1 MSGPS
6 HRIDPRPGEVLDRGR
21 SLRFRFGGREYR
33 GCAGDTIASALAAAG
48 VSLFS
53 RSFKYHRPR
62 GLLCCAGHCPNC
74 LVQVDSEPNVRACT
88 RPLEEDMAVWPQ
100 NVWPSLKLDLM
111 ALTERLSRFLP
122 AGFYYKT
129 FIRPKRLWPL
139 YDRVL
144 RTAAGLGTVD
154 ERTPEGEYDKRYL
167 HADVVVAGGGPAGL
181 SAALAARE
189 SGARVLLLDEN
200 PAVGGHLRYS
210 GRTPRAELDAA
221 GERLDQAGVEVLTG
235 TSATGWYQDH
245 WLSAARGQRLFK
257 IRARAVVVATGS
269 HEIPPLFDGNDRPGV
284 MLGTA
289 AQRLLRLYGVAP
301 GRRAVVVTAGD
312 GGWEVAADLLAAGVE
327 VAAVADERPGAEP
340 PGAADLAASGTEV
353 LSGYTIGEARGRR
366 RVREAVLVP
375 VSGAGDGRRVR
386 CDLVAVSNGRQPSA
400 ELAWMAGAGS
410 RYDEDHA
417 EMRVV
422 DLPEGV
428 FLAGRVAG
436 LQGPVEAEEEHGRRA
451 GAAAADHALG
461 AETAEAAE
469 AGQALG
475 AGRPEAT
482 ESGQALGTGRPEA
495 AGTTEAAGA
504 GLGLG
509 DDPQAA
515 GSHSLGAGTAEAAG
529 AAHAPGDDPAVTG
542 DSPGE
547 PHAAAAAH
555 ALGAGTPEAGQAPE
569 AVAARPLAAD
579 PADAATDPPGADP
592 SRSSAL
598 VSAPACAGGKRF
610 VCLCEDVTDTDVETS
625 LAEGYDHLELLK
637 RYTTIG
643 MGPCQGRMCNLH
655 GIRLCA
661 AGTGRSVQETGRTT
675 ARPPVT
681 PLSLG
686 TLAGQKME
694 PVQVSAMHDW
704 HLAHGARLMTAGTW
718 LRPERY
724 GDPAEEVAAVRNGVG
739 LIDVSPLGKLR
750 LTGPGVPDL
759 LERLYV
765 NSWRDLRRG
774 RVRYG
779 MMCNDE
785 GVILDDGVCA
795 RLADDDWYVSTTSTG
810 AAGALE
816 WVEWWRQSGWGD
828 GVHVTDLTEARAAVN
843 LAGPASRE
851 VLQKLTSRDLSKA
864 KFPYMRAR
872 RTRIAGLSCLVLRIG
887 FTGELSYEIHGPSG
901 GGQYLWEALME
912 AGAEHG
918 IRPFG
923 VEAQRILRLE
933 KGHLIVGQDTDAL
946 SDAISADSAWAVKLE
961 KKDFLGKRALTRV
974 AETGSKQR
982 LVGFRMTRDDAAVE
996 EGLQIVTRRSR
1007 RGFDIIGWIT
1017 SCRRSPTLGG
1027 TIGLCWLPADIAAEE
1042 GASFSVYAGGRLEEG
1057 RVHHGAF
1064 YDPGGERLRG

>member
-21 SLRFRFGGREYR
+21 SVRFRFDGRDYS

-48 VSLFS
+48 VTVFS

-74 LVQVDSEPNVRACT
+74 LVQVGSEPNVRACLQ
-88 RPLEEDMAVWPQ
+88 PLEEGMEVRPQ
-100 NVWPSLKLDLM
+100 NAWPSLKLDLM
-111 ALTERLSRFLP
+111 ALTGLVSRFLP

-129 FIRPKRLWPL
+129 FIRPRRLWPL

-144 RTAAGLGTVD
+144 RTAAGLGAVD
-154 ERTPEGEYDKRYL
+154 EQTPEGEHDKQYL
-167 HADVVVAGGGPAGL
+167 HADVVVAGGGPAGR

-200 PAVGGHLRYS
+200 PALGGHLRYS
-210 GRTPRAELDAA
+210 GRTPRGDLDNA
-221 GERLDQAGVEVLTG
+221 GERLERAGVEVLTG
-235 TSATGWYQDH
+235 ASVTGWYQDH
-245 WLSAARGQRLFK
+245 WLSAARGHRLFK
-257 IRARAVVVATGS
+257 IRARAVVVATGC

-284 MLGTA
+284 MLGTGV
-289 AQRLLRLYGVAP
+289 QRLLRLHGVSP

-312 GGWEVAADLLAAGVE
+312 SGWEVAADLLAAGVE
-327 VAAVADERPGAEP
+327 VAAVADERPGVEP
-340 PGAADLAASGTEV
+340 PAAAGLAASGAEV
-353 LSGYTIGEARGRR
+353 LTGYTIGAARGRR
-366 RVREAVLVP
+366 RVREVLLAP
-375 VSGAGDGRRVR
+375 VSGTGSKRRVR
-386 CDLVAVSNGRQPSA
+386 CDLVAVSTGRQPSA
-400 ELAWMAGAGS
+400 ELAWMAGARS

-436 LQGPVEAEEEHGRRA
+436 LQGPLEAEEEHGRRA
-451 GAAAADHALG
+451 G
-461 AETAEAAE
+461 
-469 AGQALG
+469 
-475 AGRPEAT
+475 
-482 ESGQALGTGRPEA
+482 S
-495 AGTTEAAGA
+495 
-504 GLGLG
+504 
-509 DDPQAA
+509 
-515 GSHSLGAGTAEAAG
+515 
-529 AAHAPGDDPAVTG
+529 
-542 DSPGE
+542 
-547 PHAAAAAH
+547 AAAAH
-555 ALGAGTPEAGQAPE
+555 ALGADSAEAGEAGQAPGGDPE
-569 AVAARPLAAD
+569 AAAPHPSAAD
-579 PADAATDPPGADP
+579 PAGDLADSPGPEP

-598 VSAPACAGGKRF
+598 VSAPAGAGGKRF
-610 VCLCEDVTDTDVETS
+610 VCLCEDVTDTDVDTS

-704 HLAHGARLMTAGTW
+704 HVARGARLMTAGAW

-724 GDPAEEVAAVRNGVG
+724 GDPAEEVAAVRNAVG

-765 NSWRDLRRG
+765 NTWRDLRRG

-785 GVILDDGVCA
+785 GVVLDDGVCA

-872 RTRIAGLSCLVLRIG
+872 RARIAGLSCLVLRIG
-887 FTGELSYEIHGPSG
+887 FTGELSYEIHGPAG

-912 AGAEHG
+912 AGADHG

-923 VEAQRILRLE
+923 IEAQRILRLE

-946 SDAISADSAWAVKLE
+946 SDAISADSGWAVKLE
-961 KKDFLGKRALTRV
+961 KDDFLGKRALTRV
-974 AETGSKQR
+974 AETGPKQR

-996 EGLQIVTRRSR
+996 EGLQIVTRRSGG
-1007 RGFDIIGWIT
+1007 GFDIIGWIT

-1027 TIGLCWLPADIAAEE
+1027 IIGLCWLPADLAGEE
-1042 GASFSVYAGGRLEEG
+1042 GTSFSVYAGGRLEEG

-1064 YDPGGERLRG
+1064 YDPAGERLRS

>member
-1 MSGPS
+1 M
-6 HRIDPRPGEVLDRGR
+6 
-21 SLRFRFGGREYR
+21 
-33 GCAGDTIASALAAAG
+33 
-48 VSLFS
+48 
-53 RSFKYHRPR
+53 
-62 GLLCCAGHCPNC
+62 
-74 LVQVDSEPNVRACT
+74 
-88 RPLEEDMAVWPQ
+88 
-100 NVWPSLKLDLM
+100 
-111 ALTERLSRFLP
+111 
-122 AGFYYKT
+122 
-129 FIRPKRLWPL
+129 
-139 YDRVL
+139 
-144 RTAAGLGTVD
+144 
-154 ERTPEGEYDKRYL
+154 
-167 HADVVVAGGGPAGL
+167 

-189 SGARVLLLDEN
+189 SGARVLLMDEN
-200 PAVGGHLRYS
+200 PVLGGHLRFS
-210 GRTPRAELDAA
+210 GPAPQGHLSGAA
-221 GERLDQAGVEVLTG
+221 ERLAKAGVEVLTG
-235 TSATGWYQDH
+235 TSVTGWYQDH
-245 WLSAARGQRLFK
+245 WLSAVRGHRLFK

-289 AQRLLRLYGVAP
+289 VQRLLRLHGVAP
-301 GRRAVVVTAGD
+301 GRRAVVVTAHD

-327 VAAVADERPGAEP
+327 VAAVADERPGVEP
-340 PGAADLAASGTEV
+340 PGAEALAASGAELLT
-353 LSGYTIGEARGRR
+353 GYTIGAARGGS

-375 VSGAGDGRRVR
+375 ASGTGSRRQVR
-386 CDLVAVSNGRQPSA
+386 CDLVVVSTGRQPSA
-400 ELAWMAGAGS
+400 ELAWMAGASS
-410 RYDEDHA
+410 RYDEEHA

-422 DLPEGV
+422 DLPDGV

-436 LQGPVEAEEEHGRRA
+436 LRGPVEAEEEHGRRA
-451 GAAAADHALG
+451 GAAAAAHALG
-461 AETAEAAE
+461 ADPEEAAE
-469 AGQALG
+469 AGQAPD
-475 AGRPEAT
+475 A
-482 ESGQALGTGRPEA
+482 
-495 AGTTEAAGA
+495 
-504 GLGLG
+504 
-509 DDPQAA
+509 
-515 GSHSLGAGTAEAAG
+515 
-529 AAHAPGDDPAVTG
+529 DPA
-542 DSPGE
+542 
-547 PHAAAAAH
+547 
-555 ALGAGTPEAGQAPE
+555 EAGQALEDSPQ
-569 AVAARPLAAD
+569 APAGD
-579 PADAATDPPGADP
+579 PTGDPPGEAEAVGDP
-592 SRSSAL
+592 PGEASRSSAL
-598 VSAPACAGGKRF
+598 VSAPACGGGKRF

-661 AGTGRSVQETGRTT
+661 GGTGRSVQETGRTT

-681 PLSLG
+681 PVSLG
-686 TLAGQKME
+686 ALAGQKME
-694 PVQVSAMHDW
+694 PVQLSAMHDW
-704 HLAHGARLMTAGTW
+704 HVARGARMMTAGTW

-724 GDPAEEVAAVRNGVG
+724 GPPSEEVAAVRNAVG

-795 RLADDDWYVSTTSTG
+795 RLTDDDWYVSTTSTG

-851 VLQKLTSRDLSKA
+851 VLQKLTSRDLSRA
-864 KFPYMRAR
+864 RFPYMRAR
-872 RTRIAGLSCLVLRIG
+872 STRIAGLSCLVLRIG
-887 FTGELSYEIHGPSG
+887 FTGELSYEIHGPAG

-912 AGAEHG
+912 AGEEHG

-923 VEAQRILRLE
+923 VEAQRVLRLE

-946 SDAISADSAWAVKLE
+946 SDAISADSGWAVKLE
-961 KKDFLGKRALTRV
+961 KPDFLGKRALTRV
-974 AETGSKQR
+974 AETGPKQR

-996 EGLQIVTRRSR
+996 EGLQIVTRRSGG
-1007 RGFDIIGWIT
+1007 GFDIIGFIT

-1027 TIGLCWLPADIAAEE
+1027 VIGLCWLPADLAAEA
-1042 GASFSVYAGGRLEEG
+1042 GTPFSVYAGGRLEEG

-1064 YDPGGERLRG
+1064 YDPAGERLRS

>member
-1 MSGPS
+1 MSRSS
-6 HRIDPRPGEVLDRGR
+6 HRVDPRPGEVLDRGR
-21 SLRFRFGGREYR
+21 SLRFRFDGRR
-33 GCAGDTIASALAAAG
+33 FSGCAGDTIASALAAAG
-48 VSLFS
+48 VDLFS

-74 LVQVDSEPNVRACT
+74 LVQVGSEPNVRACLQ
-88 RPLEEDMAVWPQ
+88 PLEEGLDVRSQ
-100 NVWPSLKLDLM
+100 NAWPSLKLDLM
-111 ALTERLSRFLP
+111 ALTERVSRFLP

-129 FIRPKRLWPL
+129 FIRPRRLWPL

-154 ERTPEGEYDKRYL
+154 EQTPEGEYDKRYL
-167 HADVVVAGGGPAGL
+167 HADVVVAGGGPAGQ

-200 PAVGGHLRYS
+200 PALGGHLRYS
-210 GRTPRAELDAA
+210 GPPPRDDLNDAV
-221 GERLDQAGVEVLTG
+221 ERLERAGVEVLTG
-235 TSATGWYQDH
+235 TSVTGWYQDH
-245 WLSAARGQRLFK
+245 WLSAARGHRLFK
-257 IRARAVVVATGS
+257 IRARAVVAATGS

-289 AQRLLRLYGVAP
+289 VQRLLRLYGVAP

-327 VAAVADERPGAEP
+327 VAAVADERPEAEP
-340 PGAADLAASGTEV
+340 PGAAEAAASGAEV
-353 LSGYTIGEARGRR
+353 LTGYTIGAARGRR
-366 RVREAVLVP
+366 RVRSAVLVP
-375 VSGAGDGRRVR
+375 VSGTGPRRRVR
-386 CDLVAVSNGRQPSA
+386 CDLVAVSTGRQPSA

-410 RYDEDHA
+410 RYDEEHA

-422 DLPEGV
+422 DLPAGV
-428 FLAGRVAG
+428 FLAGRAAG
-436 LQGPVEAEEEHGRRA
+436 LEGPPEAEEEHGRRA
-451 GAAAADHALG
+451 GAAAA
-461 AETAEAAE
+461 
-469 AGQALG
+469 
-475 AGRPEAT
+475 
-482 ESGQALGTGRPEA
+482 
-495 AGTTEAAGA
+495 
-504 GLGLG
+504 
-509 DDPQAA
+509 
-515 GSHSLGAGTAEAAG
+515 
-529 AAHAPGDDPAVTG
+529 AHAR
-542 DSPGE
+542 
-547 PHAAAAAH
+547 
-555 ALGAGTPEAGQAPE
+555 GAGTPVRPEYRVTPAGRRGCARPSAGQRRPDRPRRRPPAPWRRTPQE
-569 AVAARPLAAD
+569 RDATPVRGAA
-579 PADAATDPPGADP
+579 
-592 SRSSAL
+592 SRSSSL
-598 VSAPACAGGKRF
+598 VSAPACGGGKRF
-610 VCLCEDVTDTDVETS
+610 VCLCEDVTDTDVDTS

-675 ARPPVT
+675 ARPPAT

-704 HLAHGARLMTAGTW
+704 HLARGARMMTAGTW

-724 GDPAEEVAAVRNGVG
+724 GDPAEEVAAVRNAVG

-765 NSWRDLRRG
+765 NTWRDLRRG

-785 GVILDDGVCA
+785 GVVLDDGVCA

-864 KFPYMRAR
+864 RFPYMRAR
-872 RTRIAGLSCLVLRIG
+872 RTRVAGLSCLVLRIG
-887 FTGELSYEIHGPSG
+887 FTGELSYEIHGPAG
-901 GGQYLWEALME
+901 GGRHLWEALME
-912 AGAEHG
+912 AGADHG

-946 SDAISADSAWAVKLE
+946 SDAISADSGWAVKLE
-961 KKDFLGKRALTRV
+961 KPDFLGKRELTRV
-974 AETGSKQR
+974 AETGPKQR
-982 LVGFRMTRDDAAVE
+982 LTGFRMSRDDAAVE
-996 EGLQIVTRRSR
+996 EGLQIVTRRSGG
-1007 RGFDIIGWIT
+1007 GFDIIGWIT

-1027 TIGLCWLPADIAAEE
+1027 VIGLCWLPADLAAEE
-1042 GASFSVYAGGRLEEG
+1042 GTPFSVYSGGRLEEG
-1057 RVHHGAF
+1057 RVHHGPF
-1064 YDPGGERLRG
+1064 YDPAGERLRS

>member
-6 HRIDPRPGEVLDRGR
+6 HRIDPRPGEALDRGR
-21 SLRFRFGGREYR
+21 SLRFRFGGRQYS
-33 GCAGDTIASALAAAG
+33 GCAGDTTASALAAAG

-74 LVQVDSEPNVRACT
+74 LVQVGSEPNVRACT

-100 NVWPSLKLDLM
+100 NVWPSLKLDFM

-129 FIRPKRLWPL
+129 FIRPKWLWPL

-167 HADVVVAGGGPAGL
+167 HSDVVVAGGGPAGL

-200 PAVGGHLRYS
+200 PALGGHLRYS
-210 GRTPRAELDAA
+210 GRTPRSDLDDAA
-221 GERLDQAGVEVLTG
+221 ERLEAAGVEVLTG
-235 TSATGWYQDH
+235 ASVTGWYQDH
-245 WLSAARGQRLFK
+245 WLSAARGRRLFK

-289 AQRLLRLYGVAP
+289 VQRLLRLYGVAP
-301 GRRAVVVTAGD
+301 GRRAVVVTAAD
-312 GGWEVAADLLAAGVE
+312 GGWEVAADLLAAGVK
-327 VAAVADERPGAEP
+327 VAAVADERPGVEP
-340 PGAADLAASGTEV
+340 PGAAEVAAAGAEV
-353 LSGYTIGEARGRR
+353 LTGYTIGEARGRK
-366 RVREAVLVP
+366 RVRQAVLVP
-375 VSGAGDGRRVR
+375 VSGAGSRRRVR
-386 CDLVAVSNGRQPSA
+386 CDLVAVSTGRQPSA

-410 RYDEDHA
+410 RYDDEHA

-428 FLAGRVAG
+428 FLAGRVSG
-436 LQGPVEAEEEHGRRA
+436 LQGPLEAEEAHGRRA
-451 GAAAADHALG
+451 GAAAAAHARG
-461 AETAEAAE
+461 AETTEAAE
-469 AGQALG
+469 AGPDPG
-475 AGRPEAT
+475 A
-482 ESGQALGTGRPEA
+482 
-495 AGTTEAAGA
+495 
-504 GLGLG
+504 
-509 DDPQAA
+509 
-515 GSHSLGAGTAEAAG
+515 
-529 AAHAPGDDPAVTG
+529 DPA
-542 DSPGE
+542 
-547 PHAAAAAH
+547 
-555 ALGAGTPEAGQAPE
+555 EAGQAPE
-569 AVAARPLAAD
+569 GNPQAAAA
-579 PADAATDPPGADP
+579 PPGEEE

-598 VSAPACAGGKRF
+598 VSAPARGGGKRF

-686 TLAGQKME
+686 ALAGQKME

-704 HLAHGARLMTAGTW
+704 HLAHGARMMTAGTW

-750 LTGPGVPDL
+750 LTGRGVPDL

-872 RTRIAGLSCLVLRIG
+872 RTQVAGLSCLVLRIG
-887 FTGELSYEIHGPSG
+887 FTGELSFEIHGPAG
-901 GGQYLWEALME
+901 GGQHLWEALMA
-912 AGAEHG
+912 AGADHG

-961 KKDFLGKRALTRV
+961 KDDFLGKRALTRV
-974 AETGSKQR
+974 AETGPKQR
-982 LVGFRMTRDDAAVE
+982 LTGFRMTRDDAEVV
-996 EGLQIVTRRSR
+996 EGLQIVTRRSG
-1007 RGFDIIGWIT
+1007 GFDIIGWIT
-1017 SCRRSPTLGG
+1017 SCRRSPTLGDV
-1027 TIGLCWLPADIAAEE
+1027 IGLCWLPTDLAEKE
-1042 GASFSVYAGGRLEEG
+1042 GTPFSVYAGGRLEEG

-1064 YDPGGERLRG
+1064 YDPGGDRLRS

>member
-1 MSGPS
+1 MSRSS
-6 HRIDPRPGEVLDRGR
+6 HRVDPRPGEVLDRGR
-21 SLRFRFGGREYR
+21 SLRFRFDGRR
-33 GCAGDTIASALAAAG
+33 FSGCAGDTIASALAAAG
-48 VSLFS
+48 VDLFS

-74 LVQVDSEPNVRACT
+74 LVQVGSEPNVRACLQ
-88 RPLEEDMAVWPQ
+88 PLEEGLDVRSQ
-100 NVWPSLKLDLM
+100 NAWPSLKLDLM
-111 ALTERLSRFLP
+111 ALTERVSRFLP

-129 FIRPKRLWPL
+129 FIRPRRLWPL

-154 ERTPEGEYDKRYL
+154 EQTPEGEYDKRYL
-167 HADVVVAGGGPAGL
+167 HAEVVVAGGGPAGQA
-181 SAALAARE
+181 AALAARE

-200 PAVGGHLRYS
+200 PALGGHLRYS
-210 GRTPRAELDAA
+210 GPPQRGDSGDAA
-221 GERLDQAGVEVLTG
+221 ERLKRAGVEVLTG
-235 TSATGWYQDH
+235 TSVTGWYQDH
-245 WLSAARGQRLFK
+245 WLSAARGRRLFK
-257 IRARAVVVATGS
+257 IRARAVVAATGS

-289 AQRLLRLYGVAP
+289 VQRLLRLYGVAP

-327 VAAVADERPGAEP
+327 VAAVADERPGAQP
-340 PGAADLAASGTEV
+340 PGAAEVAASGAEV
-353 LSGYTIGEARGRR
+353 LTGYTIGAAKGRR
-366 RVREAVLVP
+366 RVRSAVLVP
-375 VSGAGDGRRVR
+375 VSGTGASRRVR
-386 CDLVAVSNGRQPSA
+386 CDLVAVSTGRQPSA

-410 RYDEDHA
+410 RFDEEHA

-422 DLPEGV
+422 GLPEGV

-436 LQGPVEAEEEHGRRA
+436 LEGPPEAEEEHGRRA
-451 GAAAADHALG
+451 GAAAAAHA
-461 AETAEAAE
+461 
-469 AGQALG
+469 
-475 AGRPEAT
+475 
-482 ESGQALGTGRPEA
+482 
-495 AGTTEAAGA
+495 
-504 GLGLG
+504 
-509 DDPQAA
+509 
-515 GSHSLGAGTAEAAG
+515 LGAGTAEA
-529 AAHAPGDDPAVTG
+529 
-542 DSPGE
+542 
-547 PHAAAAAH
+547 
-555 ALGAGTPEAGQAPE
+555 GQAPE
-569 AVAARPLAAD
+569 ALGARPLAAD
-579 PADAATDPPGADP
+579 PAISGDAPGDHLQGEATPPGEES
-592 SRSSAL
+592 SRSSSL
-598 VSAPACAGGKRF
+598 VSAPACGGGKRF
-610 VCLCEDVTDTDVETS
+610 VCLCEDVTDTDVDTS

-675 ARPPVT
+675 ARPPAT

-704 HLAHGARLMTAGTW
+704 HLAHGARMMTAGTW

-724 GDPAEEVAAVRNGVG
+724 GDPAEEVAAVRTAVG

-765 NSWRDLRRG
+765 NNWRDLRRG

-816 WVEWWRQSGWGD
+816 WVEWWRQSGWGE

-864 KFPYMRAR
+864 RFPYMRAR
-872 RTRIAGLSCLVLRIG
+872 RTRVAGLSCLVLRIG
-887 FTGELSYEIHGPSG
+887 FTGELSYEIHGPAG
-901 GGQYLWEALME
+901 GGRHLWEALME
-912 AGAEHG
+912 AGADHG

-946 SDAISADSAWAVKLE
+946 SDAISADSGWAVKLE
-961 KKDFLGKRALTRV
+961 KPDFLGKRELTRV
-974 AETGSKQR
+974 AETGPKQR
-982 LVGFRMTRDDAAVE
+982 LTGFRMSRDDAAVV
-996 EGLQIVTRRSR
+996 EGLQIVTRSGG
-1007 RGFDIIGWIT
+1007 GFDIIGWIT

-1027 TIGLCWLPADIAAEE
+1027 VIGLCWLPADLAAEE
-1042 GASFSVYAGGRLEEG
+1042 GAAFSVYSGGRLEEG
-1057 RVHHGAF
+1057 RVHHGPF
-1064 YDPGGERLRG
+1064 YDPAGERLRS

>member
-1 MSGPS
+1 MNGAA
-6 HRIDPRPGEVLDRGR
+6 HRIDPRPGEILDRGR
-21 SLRFRFGGREYR
+21 SLRFRFDGGDYS

-48 VSLFS
+48 VSVFS

-74 LVQVDSEPNVRACT
+74 LVQVGSEPNVRACLQ
-88 RPLEEDMAVWPQ
+88 PLEEGMEVRPQ
-100 NVWPSLKLDLM
+100 NAWPSLMLDVM
-111 ALTERLSRFLP
+111 ALTEWVSRFLP

-129 FIRPKRLWPL
+129 FIRPRRLWPL

-154 ERTPEGEYDKRYL
+154 EQTPEGEYDKQYL
-167 HADVVVAGGGPAGL
+167 HADVVVAGGGPAGQ

-189 SGARVLLLDEN
+189 SGARVLLVDEN
-200 PAVGGHLRYS
+200 PALGGHLRFS
-210 GRTPRAELDAA
+210 GPAPQGDLEAA
-221 GERLDQAGVEVLTG
+221 GAQLTAAGVEVLTG
-235 TSATGWYQDH
+235 TSVTGCYQDH
-245 WLSAARGQRLFK
+245 WLSAVRGHRLFK

-289 AQRLLRLYGVAP
+289 VQRLLRLYGVAP

-327 VAAVADERPGAEP
+327 VAAVADERTDGEP

-353 LSGYTIGEARGRR
+353 LTGYTIGAVRGRK
-366 RVREAVLVP
+366 RVREAVLAP
-375 VSGAGDGRRVR
+375 VSGSGARRELR
-386 CDLVAVSNGRQPSA
+386 CDLVVVSTGRQPSA
-400 ELAWMAGAGS
+400 ELAWMAGASS
-410 RYDEDHA
+410 RYDEEHA

-436 LQGPVEAEEEHGRRA
+436 LRGTLEAEEEQGCRA
-451 GAAAADHALG
+451 G
-461 AETAEAAE
+461 
-469 AGQALG
+469 
-475 AGRPEAT
+475 
-482 ESGQALGTGRPEA
+482 
-495 AGTTEAAGA
+495 
-504 GLGLG
+504 
-509 DDPQAA
+509 
-515 GSHSLGAGTAEAAG
+515 
-529 AAHAPGDDPAVTG
+529 
-542 DSPGE
+542 
-547 PHAAAAAH
+547 AAAAAH
-555 ALGAGTPEAGQAPE
+555 ALGADPAKAGRALEDNPEAAG
-569 AVAARPLAAD
+569 
-579 PADAATDPPGADP
+579 DPPGEA

-598 VSAPACAGGKRF
+598 VSAPACGGGKRF

-661 AGTGRSVQETGRTT
+661 GGTGRSVQETGRTT

-681 PLSLG
+681 PVSLG
-686 TLAGQKME
+686 ALAGQKME
-694 PVQVSAMHDW
+694 PVQLSAMHDW
-704 HLAHGARLMTAGTW
+704 HVARGARMMTAGTW

-724 GDPAEEVAAVRNGVG
+724 GPPAEEVAAVRNAVG

-795 RLADDDWYVSTTSTG
+795 RLGDDDWYVSTTSTG

-864 KFPYMRAR
+864 RFPYMRAR
-872 RTRIAGLSCLVLRIG
+872 STRIAGLSCLVLRIG
-887 FTGELSYEIHGPSG
+887 FTGELSYEIHGPAG

-912 AGAEHG
+912 AGEEHG

-946 SDAISADSAWAVKLE
+946 SDAISADSGWAVKLE
-961 KKDFLGKRALTRV
+961 KEDFLGKRALTRV
-974 AETGSKQR
+974 AETGPKQR

-996 EGLQIVTRRSR
+996 EGLQIVTRRPGG
-1007 RGFDIIGWIT
+1007 GFDIIGFIT

-1027 TIGLCWLPADIAAEE
+1027 VIGLCWLPADLAAEE
-1042 GASFSVYAGGRLEEG
+1042 GAPFSVYAGGRLEEG
-1057 RVHHGAF
+1057 RVHPGAF
-1064 YDPGGERLRG
+1064 YDPAGERLRS

>member
-21 SLRFRFGGREYR
+21 SLRFRFGGRQYS

-53 RSFKYHRPR
+53 HSFKYHRPR

-74 LVQVDSEPNVRACT
+74 LVQVGSEPNVRACT

-129 FIRPKRLWPL
+129 FIRPKWLWPL

-167 HADVVVAGGGPAGL
+167 HSDVVVAGGGPAGL

-200 PAVGGHLRYS
+200 PALGGHLRYS
-210 GRTPRAELDAA
+210 GRTPRSDLDDAA
-221 GERLDQAGVEVLTG
+221 ERLEAAGVEVLTG
-235 TSATGWYQDH
+235 ASVTGWYQDH
-245 WLSAARGQRLFK
+245 WLSAARGRRLFK

-289 AQRLLRLYGVAP
+289 VQRLLRLYGVAP

-327 VAAVADERPGAEP
+327 VAAVADERPGVEP
-340 PGAADLAASGTEV
+340 PGAAEVAASGAEV
-353 LSGYTIGEARGRR
+353 LTGYTIGAARGRK
-366 RVREAVLVP
+366 RVRQAVLVP
-375 VSGAGDGRRVR
+375 VSGTGSRRRVR
-386 CDLVAVSNGRQPSA
+386 CDLVAVSTGRQPSA

-410 RYDEDHA
+410 RYDDEHA

-428 FLAGRVAG
+428 FLAGRVSG
-436 LQGPVEAEEEHGRRA
+436 LEGPFEAEEAHGRRA
-451 GAAAADHALG
+451 GAAAAAHARG
-461 AETAEAAE
+461 AA
-469 AGQALG
+469 
-475 AGRPEAT
+475 
-482 ESGQALGTGRPEA
+482 
-495 AGTTEAAGA
+495 TTEAPEPAET
-504 GLGLG
+504 
-509 DDPQAA
+509 
-515 GSHSLGAGTAEAAG
+515 SHARD
-529 AAHAPGDDPAVTG
+529 DDPA
-542 DSPGE
+542 
-547 PHAAAAAH
+547 
-555 ALGAGTPEAGQAPE
+555 EAGQAPE
-569 AVAARPLAAD
+569 GDPQAAAA
-579 PADAATDPPGADP
+579 PPGEEE

-598 VSAPACAGGKRF
+598 VSAPACGGGKRF
-610 VCLCEDVTDTDVETS
+610 VCLCEDVTDTDVDTS

-686 TLAGQKME
+686 ALAGQKME

-704 HLAHGARLMTAGTW
+704 HLAHGARMMTAGTW

-724 GDPAEEVAAVRNGVG
+724 GDPAEEVAAVRNAVG

-795 RLADDDWYVSTTSTG
+795 RLADHDWYVSTTSTG

-816 WVEWWRQSGWGD
+816 WVEWWRQSGWGE

-851 VLQKLTSRDLSKA
+851 VLQKLASRDLSKA
-864 KFPYMRAR
+864 RFPYMRAR

-887 FTGELSYEIHGPSG
+887 FTGELSYEIHGPAG
-901 GGQYLWEALME
+901 GGQHLWEALME
-912 AGAEHG
+912 AGADHG

-961 KKDFLGKRALTRV
+961 KDDFLGKRALTRV
-974 AETGSKQR
+974 AENGPKQR
-982 LVGFRMTRDDAAVE
+982 LVGFRMTRDDAKVV
-996 EGLQIVTRRSR
+996 EGLQIVTRRSG
-1007 RGFDIIGWIT
+1007 GFDIIGWIT
-1017 SCRRSPTLGG
+1017 SCRLSPTLGG
-1027 TIGLCWLPADIAAEE
+1027 VIGLCWLPADLAEKE
-1042 GASFSVYAGGRLEEG
+1042 GTPFSVYAGGRLEEG

-1064 YDPGGERLRG
+1064 YDPGGDRLRS

>member
-6 HRIDPRPGEVLDRGR
+6 RRIDPRPGEVLNRGR
-21 SLRFRFGGREYR
+21 DLRFRFDGRDYS
-33 GCAGDTIASALAAAG
+33 GHAGDTIASALAAAG
-48 VSLFS
+48 VDLLS

-74 LVQVDSEPNVRACT
+74 LVQVGPEPNVRACLQ
-88 RPLEEDMAVWPQ
+88 PLEEGMEVRPQ
-100 NVWPSLKLDLM
+100 NAWPSLRLDLM
-111 ALTERLSRFLP
+111 ALTERVSRFLP

-129 FIRPKRLWPL
+129 FIRPRWLWPL

-154 ERTPEGEYDKRYL
+154 EQTPEGEHDKQYL
-167 HADVVVAGGGPAGL
+167 HADVVVVGGGPAGQG
-181 SAALAARE
+181 AALAARE

-200 PAVGGHLRYS
+200 PGLGGHLRYS
-210 GRTPRAELDAA
+210 GTAPRDDLAH
-221 GERLDQAGVEVLTG
+221 GSERLKRAGVEVLTG
-235 TSATGWYQDH
+235 TSVTGWYQDH
-245 WLSAARGQRLFK
+245 WLSAARDRRLFK

-289 AQRLLRLYGVAP
+289 VQRLLRLHGVAP
-301 GRRAVVVTAGD
+301 GRRAVVVTAHD

-327 VAAVADERPGAEP
+327 VAAVADERTGAEP
-340 PGAADLAASGTEV
+340 PGTAEVAASAAEV
-353 LSGYTIGEARGRR
+353 LTGYTIGAARGRK
-366 RVREAVLVP
+366 RVRAAVLVP
-375 VSGAGDGRRVR
+375 VSGSGSRRRVR
-386 CDLVAVSNGRQPSA
+386 CDLVAVSTGRQPSA

-410 RYDEDHA
+410 RYDEERA

-428 FLAGRVAG
+428 FLAGRAAG
-436 LQGPVEAEEEHGRRA
+436 LEGPPEAEEEHGRRA
-451 GAAAADHALG
+451 GAAAA
-461 AETAEAAE
+461 
-469 AGQALG
+469 
-475 AGRPEAT
+475 
-482 ESGQALGTGRPEA
+482 
-495 AGTTEAAGA
+495 
-504 GLGLG
+504 
-509 DDPQAA
+509 
-515 GSHSLGAGTAEAAG
+515 
-529 AAHAPGDDPAVTG
+529 AHAR
-542 DSPGE
+542 
-547 PHAAAAAH
+547 
-555 ALGAGTPEAGQAPE
+555 GAGTPEAGQAPE
-569 AVAARPLAAD
+569 AAAHPL
-579 PADAATDPPGADP
+579 ATDPATAGNAPGDHPQGAAPPPGAEA

-598 VSAPACAGGKRF
+598 APACGGGKRF
-610 VCLCEDVTDTDVETS
+610 VCLCEDVTDTDVDTS

-704 HLAHGARLMTAGTW
+704 HLARGARMMTAGTW

-724 GDPAEEVAAVRNGVG
+724 GDPAEEVAAVRNSVG

-765 NSWRDLRRG
+765 NTWRDLRRG

-785 GVILDDGVCA
+785 GVVLDDGVCA

-816 WVEWWRQSGWGD
+816 WVEWWRQSGWGE

-872 RTRIAGLSCLVLRIG
+872 RARIAGLSCLVLRIG

-901 GGQYLWEALME
+901 GGRYLWEALME

-946 SDAISADSAWAVKLE
+946 SDAISADSGWAVKLE
-961 KKDFLGKRALTRV
+961 KPDFLGKRELTRV
-974 AETGSKQR
+974 AETGPKQR
-982 LVGFRMTRDDAAVE
+982 LVGFRMTRDDAAVA
-996 EGLQIVTRRSR
+996 EGLQIVTRRSG
-1007 RGFDIIGWIT
+1007 GFDIIGWIT

-1027 TIGLCWLPADIAAEE
+1027 VIGLCWLPADLAAEE
-1042 GASFSVYAGGRLEEG
+1042 GTPFSVYSGGRLEEG
-1057 RVHHGAF
+1057 RVHHGPF
-1064 YDPGGERLRG
+1064 YDPAGERLRS

>member
-21 SLRFRFGGREYR
+21 SLRFRFDGRDYS

-48 VSLFS
+48 VSVFS

-74 LVQVDSEPNVRACT
+74 LVQVGSEPNVRACLQ
-88 RPLEEDMAVWPQ
+88 PLKEGLEVRPQ
-100 NVWPSLKLDLM
+100 NAWPSLKLDVM
-111 ALTERLSRFLP
+111 ALTEWVSRFLP

-129 FIRPKRLWPL
+129 FIRPRRLWPL

-154 ERTPEGEYDKRYL
+154 EQTPEGEHDKQYL
-167 HADVVVAGGGPAGL
+167 HADVVVAGGGPAGQ

-189 SGARVLLLDEN
+189 SGARVLLMDEN
-200 PAVGGHLRYS
+200 PALGGHLRFS
-210 GRTPRAELDAA
+210 GAAPQGHLDAA
-221 GERLDQAGVEVLTG
+221 AERLSRAGVEVITG
-235 TSATGWYQDH
+235 TSVTGWYQDH
-245 WLSAARGQRLFK
+245 WLSAVRGHRLFK

-269 HEIPPLFDGNDRPGV
+269 HEIPPLFVGNDRPGV

-289 AQRLLRLYGVAP
+289 VQRLLRLYGVAP

-312 GGWEVAADLLAAGVE
+312 GGWEVAADLLAAGIE
-327 VAAVADERPGAEP
+327 VAAVADERQGVEP
-340 PGAADLAASGTEV
+340 PGAEALAASGAELLT
-353 LSGYTIGEARGRR
+353 GYTIGAARGGS

-375 VSGAGDGRRVR
+375 ASGTGSRRQVR
-386 CDLVAVSNGRQPSA
+386 CDLVVVSTGRQPSA

-410 RYDEDHA
+410 RYDEEHA

-422 DLPEGV
+422 DLPDGV

-436 LQGPVEAEEEHGRRA
+436 LRGPVAAEEEHGRLA
-451 GAAAADHALG
+451 GAVAATHARGADP
-461 AETAEAAE
+461 AEAAE
-469 AGQALG
+469 AGQALD
-475 AGRPEAT
+475 ADPAEA
-482 ESGQALGTGRPEA
+482 GQALE
-495 AGTTEAAGA
+495 
-504 GLGLG
+504 
-509 DDPQAA
+509 DSPQAPA
-515 GSHSLGAGTAEAAG
+515 GDPPGDPPGEAEAAG
-529 AAHAPGDDPAVTG
+529 
-542 DSPGE
+542 
-547 PHAAAAAH
+547 
-555 ALGAGTPEAGQAPE
+555 
-569 AVAARPLAAD
+569 
-579 PADAATDPPGADP
+579 DPPGEA
-592 SRSSAL
+592 SHSSAL
-598 VSAPACAGGKRF
+598 VSAPACGGGKRF
-610 VCLCEDVTDTDVETS
+610 VCLCEDVTDVDVETS

-661 AGTGRSVQETGRTT
+661 GGTGRSVQETGRTT

-681 PLSLG
+681 PVSLG
-686 TLAGQKME
+686 ALAGQKME
-694 PVQVSAMHDW
+694 PVQLSAMHDW
-704 HLAHGARLMTAGTW
+704 HMAHGARMMTAGTW

-724 GDPAEEVAAVRNGVG
+724 GPPAEEVAAVRNAVG

-785 GVILDDGVCA
+785 GVVLDDGVCA
-795 RLADDDWYVSTTSTG
+795 RLGDDDWYVSTTSTG

-816 WVEWWRQSGWGD
+816 WVEWWRQSGWGE
-828 GVHVTDLTEARAAVN
+828 GVHVTDLTETRAAVN

-851 VLQKLTSRDLSKA
+851 VLQKLTSRDLAKA
-864 KFPYMRAR
+864 RFPYMRAR
-872 RTRIAGLSCLVLRIG
+872 HTKVAGLSCLVLRIG
-887 FTGELSYEIHGPSG
+887 FTGELSYEIHGPAG
-901 GGQYLWEALME
+901 GGAYLWEALMD
-912 AGAEHG
+912 AGADHG

-946 SDAISADSAWAVKLE
+946 SDAISADSGWAVKLE
-961 KKDFLGKRALTRV
+961 KEDFLGKRALTRV
-974 AETGSKQR
+974 AETGPKQR

-996 EGLQIVTRRSR
+996 EGLQIVTRGSGG
-1007 RGFDIIGWIT
+1007 GFDIIGWIT

-1027 TIGLCWLPADIAAEE
+1027 VIGLCWLPADLAAEA
-1042 GASFSVYAGGRLEEG
+1042 GTPFSVYAGGRLEEG
-1057 RVHHGAF
+1057 SVHHGAF
-1064 YDPGGERLRG
+1064 YDPGGERLRS